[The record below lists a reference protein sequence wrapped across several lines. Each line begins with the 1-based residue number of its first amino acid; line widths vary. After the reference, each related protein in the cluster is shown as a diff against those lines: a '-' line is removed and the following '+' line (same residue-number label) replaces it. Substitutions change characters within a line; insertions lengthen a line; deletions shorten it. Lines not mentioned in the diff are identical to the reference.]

1 MLVSTRERSNK
12 LILKKNI
19 KKIVGSSEL
28 ERTTAADFFK
38 EKEATLFGLNI
49 VN

>member
-38 EKEATLFGLNI
+38 EKKLPFLG
-49 VN
+49 